1 MRVNKSTTAGLTAAV
16 LLSVLPP
23 VATAARNVAA
33 ERNASQV
40 LAESEETLKDT
51 LRLSLT
57 DVFSR
62 IETENRTIEMLRSAS
77 EAAKEGVTAAKNAR
91 FPDVNAELNASYI
104 GDAFLTDRNF
114 SNITRAETPHFGNGF
129 TFEAQQ
135 VVYAG
140 GAVNASVSLAER
152 QSEMAD
158 TQIDKTREGLRLMA
172 AGQCMDLFRIGN
184 NIEVYKENISLT
196 EKLIEEIQAR
206 REQGLALA
214 NDVTRYELRLE
225 MLKLELLR
233 LENTKATLNFRLCNA
248 LGLPEGTV
256 IVPSLETGEGI
267 RPESHEDWQT
277 AARQSSPDLRMAD
290 INADM
295 AVTRRQ
301 LAKSEILPKIA
312 VVAHENFN
320 GPITFEIPPINK
332 NLNVWYVGLG
342 IRYNFSAL
350 YKSNHKIRQADAAAR
365 QMSQATEV
373 AQENLRNEVQQA
385 YTDYRQAYQELE
397 TRKKSLQLAEENYA
411 RVHDRYIEQ
420 LVLVTDML
428 DAFNMKLDAQLG
440 VSDSEAE
447 IIYRL
452 CRLKH
457 AAGIL

>member
-1 MRVNKSTTAGLTAAV
+1 M
-16 LLSVLPP
+16 LSVLSP
-23 VATAARNVAA
+23 VASA
-33 ERNASQV
+33 ERKGTAEQV
-40 LAESEETLKDT
+40 LAEGKEAFTDT
-51 LRLSLT
+51 LRLSLG
-57 DVFSR
+57 DIFSR
-62 IETENRTIEMLRSAS
+62 IETENRTMEMLRSAS
-77 EAAKEGVTAAKNAR
+77 EAAKEGVAAAKNAR
-91 FPDVNAELNASYI
+91 FPDVSAELNASYI
-104 GDAFLTDRNF
+104 GDAFLSDRDF

-140 GAVNASVSLAER
+140 GAINANVSLAES
-152 QSEMAD
+152 QEQMAD
-158 TQIDKTREGLRLMA
+158 AQIDKNRENLRLMA

-184 NIEVYKENISLT
+184 NIEVYKESISLT
-196 EKLIEEIQAR
+196 EKLIDEIQAR

-225 MLKLELLR
+225 MLKLELAR
-233 LENTKATLNFRLCNA
+233 LENSKTTLNFRLCNA
-248 LGLPEGTV
+248 LGLPDGTL
-256 IVPSLETGEGI
+256 IVPSLETGESI

-277 AARQSSPDLRMAD
+277 TARQSSPDLKMAD

-295 AVTRRQ
+295 AVYRQ
-301 LAKSEILPKIA
+301 RLAKSEILPKIA
-312 VVAHENFN
+312 VVAHENLN

-332 NLNVWYVGLG
+332 NINVWYVGLG
-342 IRYNFSAL
+342 IRYNFASL
-350 YKSNHKIRQADAAAR
+350 YKSSHKIRQADASAR
-365 QMSQATEV
+365 QMSQAAQV
-373 AQENLRNEVQQA
+373 AQENLRNEVQQT

-457 AAGIL
+457 AVGTL